1 MSAKDDLTTLVSVQS
16 RELEQVRIDDEIAD
30 IERSRAAARVE
41 IEAAE
46 GVVRTAEAAL
56 GDARGEARRLDIDI
70 KSAEEKVSHFKD
82 QVLAVKTNQELWAIQ
97 KEIAHAESAV
107 GDVET
112 EILEQLETADSLEA
126 VISEKKSEL
135 GKARKRI
142 DAAIAE
148 ADRRE
153 AELVA
158 AKASVDDVLA
168 GLRQRIPDGL
178 MKKYESIKTVRGGV
192 GVAEVLDEICLACN
206 FTVRP
211 QLYVETFNFT
221 DTMQCE
227 NCSRILYVAERLGM
241 VGAANT
247 ASIADGPTPP
257 AAAAAPTPRGDHLA
271 DSEAAGEADGTG

>member
-1 MSAKDDLTTLVSVQS
+1 MSAKDDLTTLVGVQL

-30 IERSRAAARVE
+30 IERRRAAARAE

-46 GVVRTAEAAL
+46 VVVTTAEAAL
-56 GDARGEARRLDIDI
+56 EDARGEARRLDTDL
-70 KSAEEKVSHFKD
+70 KSAEEKVVHFKD

-97 KEIAHAESAV
+97 KEIAHAESAA

-112 EILEQLETADSLEA
+112 AILEQLETADSLEV

-158 AKASVDDVLA
+158 AKASVEEVLA

-192 GVAEVLDEICLACN
+192 GVAEVLDEICLVCN
-206 FTVRP
+206 FKVRP

-221 DTMQCE
+221 DTMRCE
-227 NCSRILYVAERLGM
+227 NCGRILYVAERLGM
-241 VGAANT
+241 VAGANT
-247 ASIADGPTPP
+247 ADVADAP
-257 AAAAAPTPRGDHLA
+257 APPTPRGDHLA
-271 DSEAAGEADGTG
+271 DSEAAGEADVTG